1 MFFNKKP
8 DVKNFIKHGKFTDD
22 LFEGA
27 GKKTANFEHKRGF
40 FKRIVSEAKS
50 YVIRL
55 EKKDLIEKY
64 NTDVRQ
70 FYNKYYTE
78 KQAGD
83 LLGIKSDS
91 VRRLA
96 ELKLFSDLEKLYE
109 NLTFELKNVKNEKD
123 KESIMQKFEKYGLKR
138 ELYFYLKSKENKNLF
153 KELIKLREER
163 IKETKLELAKL
174 NNSQEMKDNRKRR
187 AWNNAIIKD
196 IKNKEA
202 ELAEKKELI
211 LKLDKNSN
219 EYKVHKKDIKR
230 IKERIKF
237 LKSIDREKEFR
248 FFKFSKEKAKERK
261 DALSSPEALGKKKL
275 IKEKFQESIKKTR
288 GDIGRNI
295 FNLFTNFSEAFKKK
309 DANNTYKGSLLQ
321 YTLRDL
327 GYLAGN
333 TILSVGI
340 LGKYLIKRL
349 TTK

>member
-1 MFFNKKP
+1 MHEINTELA
-8 DVKNFIKHGKFTDD
+8 VKY
-22 LFEGA
+22 LVE
-27 GKKTANFEHKRGF
+27 
-40 FKRIVSEAKS
+40 
-50 YVIRL
+50 
-55 EKKDLIEKY
+55 
-64 NTDVRQ
+64 
-70 FYNKYYTE
+70 
-78 KQAGD
+78 
-83 LLGIKSDS
+83 
-91 VRRLA
+91 
-96 ELKLFSDLEKLYE
+96 EL
-109 NLTFELKNVKNEKD
+109 NLKN
-123 KESIMQKFEKYGLKR
+123 
-138 ELYFYLKSKENKNLF
+138 
-153 KELIKLREER
+153 
-163 IKETKLELAKL
+163 
-174 NNSQEMKDNRKRR
+174 
-187 AWNNAIIKD
+187 
-196 IKNKEA
+196 EA

-295 FNLFTNFSEAFKKK
+295 LNLFFGNFFKASEKK